1 MANAGDGSK
10 GDPKAFQ
17 AISQGVR
24 SLASELETRPEKRAN
39 GLAGTHEPSSYG
51 IGPLLEMKSTSN
63 WIAIFDVSHDH
74 KSWLVTLGMV
84 YGTNT

>member
-1 MANAGDGSK
+1 MGYGAFWAMANAGGGSK
-10 GDPKAFQ
+10 GDPKALQ

-51 IGPLLEMKSTSN
+51 IVVPFWK
-63 WIAIFDVSHDH
+63 
-74 KSWLVTLGMV
+74 
-84 YGTNT
+84 